1 MDLVKKKLADIVPY
15 ENNPRINDYAIEP
28 VEQSIEQVG
37 YITPIVIDENNVVL
51 AGHTRLAALEDLG
64 IEEVDCVVVT
74 GLSDDQKRKFRI
86 LDNKTAEIAEW
97 DNDLL
102 LGELE
107 GIDLGDIHWFD
118 DIINPDIE
126 ALTGS
131 SGSGSKPS
139 GTGKDD
145 EEDDG
150 LIICPRCGAV
160 LNAEPLPFEAEDDEM
175 ISWSDEEE

>member
-1 MDLVKKKLADIVPY
+1 MDLVKMKLADLVPY

-37 YITPIVIDENNVVL
+37 YITPIVIDENNVIL
-51 AGHTRLAALEDLG
+51 AGHTRFAALEELG
-64 IEEVDCVVVT
+64 IDEVECVVVR

-86 LDNKTAEIAEW
+86 LDNKTAELAEW
-97 DNDLL
+97 DNELL

-126 ALTGS
+126 ALSGS
-131 SGSGSKPS
+131 SGSGSKSS
-139 GTGKDD
+139 GSGDD

-150 LIICPRCGAV
+150 VVICPRCGAV
-160 LNAEPLPFEAEDDEM
+160 VSAGTLPFGLDEEEM
-175 ISWSDEEE
+175 MSWSDEEE